1 VKGEQFIAEV
11 KNLAELDS
19 DEDAQKTVRATLE
32 TLRERLAGNEPADLA
47 AQLPPEIAPFVEG
60 AGEREAFS
68 VQEFYERVA
77 HKEGTK
83 SEEAVKHARA
93 VATVVQT
100 AVTGGAL
107 EDVRSQLG
115 NDYEELFGQTGSSA
129 YRDSATT
136 KEDAM
141 PYKQITQL
149 PDNVKNNLP
158 KHAQEIYKE
167 AFDSAE
173 DQYGEE
179 DRAHRV
185 AWSAVENKYEKNDK
199 GNWVKKDS

>member
-1 VKGEQFIAEV
+1 MKGEQFIAEV

-19 DEDAQKTVRATLE
+19 NEDAQKTIRATLE

-60 AGEREAFS
+60 TGGREAFS

-93 VATVVQT
+93 VATVLQT

-129 YRDSATT
+129 
-136 KEDAM
+136 
-141 PYKQITQL
+141 
-149 PDNVKNNLP
+149 
-158 KHAQEIYKE
+158 
-167 AFDSAE
+167 
-173 DQYGEE
+173 
-179 DRAHRV
+179 
-185 AWSAVENKYEKNDK
+185 
-199 GNWVKKDS
+199 

>member
-1 VKGEQFIAEV
+1 MKGEQFIAEV

-19 DEDAQKTVRATLE
+19 NEDAQKTIRATLE

-60 AGEREAFS
+60 AGGQEAFS

-83 SEEAVKHARA
+83 SEEALKHARA
-93 VATVVQT
+93 VATVLQT

-129 YRDSATT
+129 
-136 KEDAM
+136 
-141 PYKQITQL
+141 
-149 PDNVKNNLP
+149 
-158 KHAQEIYKE
+158 
-167 AFDSAE
+167 
-173 DQYGEE
+173 
-179 DRAHRV
+179 
-185 AWSAVENKYEKNDK
+185 
-199 GNWVKKDS
+199 

>member
-1 VKGEQFIAEV
+1 MKGEQFIAEV

-19 DEDAQKTVRATLE
+19 NEDAQKTIRATLE

-47 AQLPPEIAPFVEG
+47 AQLPQEIAPFVEG
-60 AGEREAFS
+60 AGGQEAFS

-93 VATVVQT
+93 VATVLQT

-129 YRDSATT
+129 
-136 KEDAM
+136 
-141 PYKQITQL
+141 
-149 PDNVKNNLP
+149 
-158 KHAQEIYKE
+158 
-167 AFDSAE
+167 
-173 DQYGEE
+173 
-179 DRAHRV
+179 
-185 AWSAVENKYEKNDK
+185 
-199 GNWVKKDS
+199 

>member
-1 VKGEQFIAEV
+1 MRDCVKGEQFIAEV

-19 DEDAQKTVRATLE
+19 DEDAQKAVRATLE

-60 AGEREAFS
+60 AGGREAFS

-83 SEEAVKHARA
+83 SEVGVKHARA

-100 AVTGGAL
+100 AVTEGAL

-115 NDYEELFGQTGSSA
+115 NGYEELFGQRGSSA
-129 YRDSATT
+129 
-136 KEDAM
+136 
-141 PYKQITQL
+141 
-149 PDNVKNNLP
+149 
-158 KHAQEIYKE
+158 
-167 AFDSAE
+167 
-173 DQYGEE
+173 
-179 DRAHRV
+179 
-185 AWSAVENKYEKNDK
+185 
-199 GNWVKKDS
+199 